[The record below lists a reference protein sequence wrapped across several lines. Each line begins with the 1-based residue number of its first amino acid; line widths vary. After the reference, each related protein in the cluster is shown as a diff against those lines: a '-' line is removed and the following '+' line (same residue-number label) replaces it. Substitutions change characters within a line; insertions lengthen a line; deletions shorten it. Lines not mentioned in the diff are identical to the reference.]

1 MAAPSLYEF
10 SLIAGIAAGDDCDPA
25 GQVEALD
32 NSLAVQAALKPESM
46 GFCKVGMA
54 YLDKLL
60 NSIIRY

>member
-32 NSLAVQAALKPESM
+32 NVAGSASGVEAGID
-46 GFCKVGMA
+46 GFLQSGHGV
-54 YLDKLL
+54 
-60 NSIIRY
+60 SR